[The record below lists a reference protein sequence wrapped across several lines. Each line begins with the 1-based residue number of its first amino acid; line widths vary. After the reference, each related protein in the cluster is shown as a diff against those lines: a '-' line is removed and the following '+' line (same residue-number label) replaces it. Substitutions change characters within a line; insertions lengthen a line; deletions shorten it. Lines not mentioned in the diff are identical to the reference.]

1 MMKNTICVI
10 PARYASSRFPG
21 KPLADI
27 CGKPMV
33 WWVYQ
38 EAKKLTDVC
47 GVYVATESPLLLRE
61 CQKMGLEAILTADTH
76 ASGTDR
82 VAEVARSIKAD
93 WYLVWMGDEPL
104 IRAKEATELLSKAR
118 TKAGY
123 EAYMLAKTFDNPV
136 DVVNPTT
143 IKLALNKRQELVF
156 MSRSCIP
163 FPKSALHYNYYK
175 NIGAYLMSARALEF
189 FARTEV
195 GDLEHIE
202 DIELLRLLE
211 NHKKIY
217 VSVLE
222 DCVSMSVDT
231 PKDLQRVVKIIESH
245 MASDTA
251 ESKAQNNHRF
261 LSSGGGV
268 NRYSLK
274 RQHLE
279 SSFSTL
285 DSNLESKANLESSL
299 LDSHS
304 HGHSLDSHH
313 RLFAQKK
320 KGCYPLPAPLSPEKA
335 AAFCAAKSISFGGSA
350 SLYPCLGKNAKNAL
364 LHSLNAFFLK
374 KLALC
379 HTRQGREAVG
389 AIAPTYCNGAKPS
402 AEFRENIESRVGLGS
417 SSVYRES
424 ASPSGVPDAL
434 TPNNTLDSKKSAVCS
449 RSGASE
455 DSLLTSG
462 SKFARA
468 NLHNVIRRAV

>member
-1 MMKNTICVI
+1 MQTILI
-10 PARYASSRFPG
+10 TGGAGYIGSHAN
-21 KPLADI
+21 A
-27 CGKPMV
+27 
-33 WWVYQ
+33 
-38 EAKKLTDVC
+38 
-47 GVYVATESPLLLRE
+47 LLRTLGV
-61 CQKMGLEAILTADTH
+61 QTIVLD
-76 ASGTDR
+76 S
-82 VAEVARSIKAD
+82 
-93 WYLVWMGDEPL
+93 L
-104 IRAKEATELLSKAR
+104 IYGHKE
-118 TKAGY
+118 
-123 EAYMLAKTFDNPV
+123 
-136 DVVNPTT
+136 
-143 IKLALNKRQELVF
+143 
-156 MSRSCIP
+156 
-163 FPKSALHYNYYK
+163 
-175 NIGAYLMSARALEF
+175 ALEF
-189 FARTEV
+189 SKTRNSACTQSLN
-195 GDLEHIE
+195 DL
-202 DIELLRLLE
+202 
-211 NHKKIY
+211 K
-217 VSVLE
+217 
-222 DCVSMSVDT
+222 
-231 PKDLQRVVKIIESH
+231 
-245 MASDTA
+245 
-251 ESKAQNNHRF
+251 
-261 LSSGGGV
+261 
-268 NRYSLK
+268 
-274 RQHLE
+274 
-279 SSFSTL
+279 
-285 DSNLESKANLESSL
+285 SSL

-304 HGHSLDSHH
+304 HGHFLDSQN
-313 RLFAQKK
+313 LVFAQKK

>member
-1 MMKNTICVI
+1 MKNILCVI

-38 EAKKLTDVC
+38 EAKKLADIC

-61 CQKMGLEAILTADTH
+61 CQKMGLDVILTADTH

-104 IRAKEATELLSKAR
+104 IKAQEIAQLLSQAR

-143 IKLALNKRQELVF
+143 IKLALNKHQELVF

-163 FPKSALHYNYYK
+163 FPKSALHYCYYK

-195 GDLEHIE
+195 GDLECIE

-231 PKDLQRVVKIIESH
+231 PKDLQRVVKIIESS
-245 MASDTA
+245 MSSNTT

-261 LSSGGGV
+261 SSFGGGV
-268 NRYSLK
+268 NRYTLI
-274 RQHLE
+274 RQNVE
-279 SSFSTL
+279 SRIANL
-285 DSNLESKANLESSL
+285 DSKGDLESSL
-299 LDSHS
+299 VS
-304 HGHSLDSHH
+304 
-313 RLFAQKK
+313 
-320 KGCYPLPAPLSPEKA
+320 
-335 AAFCAAKSISFGGSA
+335 
-350 SLYPCLGKNAKNAL
+350 
-364 LHSLNAFFLK
+364 
-374 KLALC
+374 
-379 HTRQGREAVG
+379 
-389 AIAPTYCNGAKPS
+389 
-402 AEFRENIESRVGLGS
+402 
-417 SSVYRES
+417 RES
-424 ASPSGVPDAL
+424 TSPSGVPDAL
-434 TPNNTLDSKKSAVCS
+434 TPSRVLDSKKLPVCT
-449 RSGASE
+449 RSGGNGGLAPIG
-455 DSLLTSG
+455 DTQVLLRKTCN
-462 SKFARA
+462 KAMERA
-468 NLHNVIRRAV
+468 A

>member
-104 IRAKEATELLSKAR
+104 IRAKEVAELLSKAR

-211 NHKKIY
+211 NHKK
-217 VSVLE
+217 VFVCLLE
-222 DCVSMSVDT
+222 DSLSMSVDT
-231 PKDLQRVVKIIESH
+231 PKDLQRVVQLIESG
-245 MASDTA
+245 ANGDIV
-251 ESKAQNNHRF
+251 ESKARCKHKF
-261 LSSGGGV
+261 LSFGGGV
-268 NRYSLK
+268 NRYTLT
-274 RQHLE
+274 RQKLE
-279 SSFSTL
+279 S
-285 DSNLESKANLESSL
+285 NERLEFKIAN
-299 LDSHS
+299 
-304 HGHSLDSHH
+304 
-313 RLFAQKK
+313 
-320 KGCYPLPAPLSPEKA
+320 
-335 AAFCAAKSISFGGSA
+335 
-350 SLYPCLGKNAKNAL
+350 
-364 LHSLNAFFLK
+364 
-374 KLALC
+374 
-379 HTRQGREAVG
+379 
-389 AIAPTYCNGAKPS
+389 
-402 AEFRENIESRVGLGS
+402 
-417 SSVYRES
+417 
-424 ASPSGVPDAL
+424 
-434 TPNNTLDSKKSAVCS
+434 LDSKKRNVCS
-449 RSGASE
+449 RSGGNGGLAHIA
-455 DSLLTSG
+455 DTQVLR
-462 SKFARA
+462 SKTCSQM
-468 NLHNVIRRAV
+468 IRRAV

>member
-82 VAEVARSIKAD
+82 AAEVARSIKAD

-245 MASDTA
+245 MASDTT

-261 LSSGGGV
+261 LPSGGGV

-274 RQHLE
+274 RQHSE

-299 LDSHS
+299 LDSLS
-304 HGHSLDSHH
+304 HGYSLDSHH

-320 KGCYPLPAPLSPEKA
+320 KGCYPLPAPLSPEKDKA
-335 AAFCAAKSISFGGSA
+335 PLFFFGKQGESLAVSA
-350 SLYPCLGKNAKNAL
+350 SSAIVAEAL
-364 LHSLNAFFLK
+364 LPPCSND
-374 KLALC
+374 C
-379 HTRQGREAVG
+379 TPRSGRVAVG

-455 DSLLTSG
+455 DSLLASG